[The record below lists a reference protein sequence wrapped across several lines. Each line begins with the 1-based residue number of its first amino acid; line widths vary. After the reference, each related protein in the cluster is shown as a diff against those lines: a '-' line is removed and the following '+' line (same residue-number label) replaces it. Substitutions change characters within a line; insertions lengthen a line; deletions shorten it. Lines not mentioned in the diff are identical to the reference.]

1 MSKDIKVDTAL
12 TSAATPLTDTAV
24 MHAELA
30 ASGGAAL
37 VGFLQN
43 GSGAILRNVQDE
55 LRRSVRPEQFGA
67 IADYD
72 PTTDTGTDNTP
83 YFAAAIN
90 YLASLGGGVLTLGSG
105 KYLGRFEIQS
115 SFIHIV
121 GEGEWATS
129 IYNVGNNP
137 VVLITNTN
145 NPITDVTV
153 DGMSILNRN
162 PDTWSACDGIVI
174 QSVQENQA
182 CSFLTFKDLY
192 IFEMRYG
199 IFISGGSI
207 WNLYERVHVSTSL
220 INGMNVDA
228 TDNVGAQ
235 TFNMCR
241 FAACG
246 QHGIFVNS
254 AFSTFPVVNWTFYN
268 TTIEHNLANG
278 VRITGTGG
286 GIQSW
291 IFSGCYMEENTYGIS
306 QGGTNGLVKAH
317 VFIDCPNIF
326 GLTFD
331 TCTFFGSSPTHANLD
346 YSIYV
351 NSTLMTTVIGEVK
364 GCRFGTSTT
373 HDIFWPAGVILG
385 KNVYTST
392 NNIDRLQGSF
402 DIHDLTQS
410 PLTFTPSISFG
421 GSSAGIAYSNRVG
434 RYVLHGNIVYFE
446 IYVSLTSKGTATGVA
461 TIDGLP
467 MATSTTTN
475 LIPAFSVHADQLVSD
490 VNHVVARSL
499 AGSTSIQLNKFASG
513 TVTQLTNTDFG
524 NFTAISVS
532 GNYFLQ

>member
-1 MSKDIKVDTAL
+1 MSSDVKID
-12 TSAATPLTDTAV
+12 AAHNSTLPNPTDTAV

-30 ASGGAAL
+30 AGGGAAL
-37 VGFLQN
+37 VGFLQDAP
-43 GSGAILRNVQDE
+43 GAVLRTAQDE
-55 LRRSVRPEQFGA
+55 LRQKVRPEQFGA
-67 IADYD
+67 VADYD
-72 PTTDTGTDNTP
+72 PATDTGTDNTP
-83 YFAAAIN
+83 YFTAAIS
-90 YLASLGGGVLTLGSG
+90 YLASLGGGVLALGSG
-105 KYLGRFEIQS
+105 KYLGQFEIDS
-115 SFIHIV
+115 PFIHIV

-129 IYNVGNNP
+129 VYNVNNSP

-145 NPITDVTV
+145 NSITDITV
-153 DGMSILNRN
+153 EGMAILNRN
-162 PDTWSACDGIVI
+162 PDTWNACDGIAI
-174 QSVQENQA
+174 QSVQANQA

-254 AFSTFPVVNWTFYN
+254 SFSTFPVVNWTFYN

-278 VRITGTGG
+278 VRVTGTGG
-286 GIQSW
+286 GIQAW

-306 QGGTNGLVKAH
+306 PGGTNGLVKAH
-317 VFIDCPNIF
+317 VFIDCPNVF

-331 TCTFFGSSPTHANLD
+331 TCTFFGASPSHANLD

-373 HDIFWPAGVILG
+373 NDIFWPAGVTLG

-392 NNIDRLQGSF
+392 NNVDRLQGSF
-402 DIHDLTQS
+402 DIRDMTQA
-410 PLTFTPSISFG
+410 PLPFTPSVSFN
-421 GSSAGIAYSNRVG
+421 GSSAGIAYSNRIG
-434 RYVLHGNIVYFE
+434 RYALHGNVVYFE

-467 MATSTTTN
+467 VATSSTTN
-475 LIPAFSVHADQLVSD
+475 LIPAFSVHADQLASG
-490 VNHVVARSL
+490 VNQVVARAL
-499 AGSTSIQLNKFASG
+499 AGSTSIQLNKFSSG
-513 TVTQLTNTDFG
+513 TIAQLSNADFG

-532 GNYFLQ
+532 GHYFLQ